1 MSLPPNPNFIEESFA
16 EMDLLLENIQA
27 FPKNFTHVQ
36 GERSMKY
43 DFEIASVPMLNQ
55 IHKMIEATNDMGE
68 HEVNLCMKD
77 LVVAFN
83 NYLVC
88 KKYPDINLAIPQLGP
103 TPLNTKVLKLIDTCT
118 NLAEAIGKSY
128 MKATK
133 DAADTVSL
141 NSPTEDEMMSVQSDK
156 SDESFIIPDDDMTVA
171 WGGSL
176 PIGSASIG
184 LP

>member
-1 MSLPPNPNFIEESFA
+1 MSLPPNPNFVEESFN
-16 EMDLLLENIQA
+16 EMDSLLENIQG
-27 FPKNFTHVQ
+27 FPNRFTHVQ
-36 GERSMKY
+36 GEPAMKY

-88 KKYPDINLAIPQLGP
+88 KKYPDINLALPELGP
-103 TPLNTKVLKLIDTCT
+103 TPLNTKVLKLIDTCS

-141 NSPTEDEMMSVQSDK
+141 NSPTEDEMISVSNESDD
-156 SDESFIIPDDDMTVA
+156 SDIIPDDTTTVA
-171 WGGSL
+171 WGGT
-176 PIGSASIG
+176 IKWGSESIG
-184 LP
+184 MP

>member
-1 MSLPPNPNFIEESFA
+1 MSLPPNPNFVIESFN
-16 EMDLLLENIQA
+16 EMDSLLENIQG
-27 FPKNFTHVQ
+27 FPKRFTHVQ
-36 GERSMKY
+36 GEQAMKY

-88 KKYPDINLAIPQLGP
+88 KKYPDINVALPELGP
-103 TPLNTKVLKLIDTCT
+103 TPFNTKVLKLIDTCT

-141 NSPTEDEMMSVQSDK
+141 NSPTEDEMMSVSNESND
-156 SDESFIIPDDDMTVA
+156 SFIIPDDTTTVA
-171 WGGSL
+171 WGGS
-176 PIGSASIG
+176 I
-184 LP
+184 